1 MSYVRPQ
8 ISTWA
13 LQRLKPRNRG
23 QEQAS
28 PAPRGRTHLFIIA
41 ALVGALLAVGLASF
55 LTFGSQ
61 TGTASIAA
69 QRLCDALVAGDYP
82 TAYADLS
89 TALQQQGTEAQFAA
103 SQQDLDRL
111 DGAVTSCNFS
121 NPRVS
126 GSSATFTLNVR
137 RAPAGAMSGTL
148 RLVFERGGWKVDAYD
163 ANVI

>member
-13 LQRLKPRNRG
+13 LQRLKPRDRG
-23 QEQAS
+23 REQAS

-41 ALVGALLAVGLASF
+41 ALAGALLAVGLASY

-61 TGTASIAA
+61 AGTASIAA
-69 QRLCDALVAGDYP
+69 QHVCDALATRDYA

-89 TALQQQGTEAQFAA
+89 TALQQQGTEEQFAA

-111 DGAVTSCNFS
+111 DGAVTSCSFS

-126 GSSATFTLNVR
+126 GSNATFTLNVR
-137 RAPAGAMSGTL
+137 RAQSGAASGTL

-163 ANVI
+163 ASVI